1 MMRVSSRARCERSAD
16 AAHRHRLRLRR
27 PGRSG
32 GLFPRRGIAV
42 VLALS
47 AVLVGCAATPRGG
60 DPNQAIIDTV
70 ARVLPAVVDLE
81 AFATGPAVRILGRAR
96 RGTGVV
102 VTDAGHI
109 LTASQVV
116 MGAEKLN
123 VTFPDGRRVSA
134 RLTALDPESG
144 LAIVHIP
151 PFTGMV
157 VAPIGSSAG
166 LRLGQACVAIGSQG
180 GDVRS
185 VTIGVVSAFPPFE
198 GYWEYRL
205 DRVIQTDAAIH
216 PGSSGGPLVDAQGR
230 VVGILSFNQSELQR
244 AHFAIPV
251 DLVAGGRMD
260 ELVRHGR
267 VQSRAARPWL
277 GTYTVSVDG
286 GVGVVAVLPGS
297 PAERAGLQQRDLI
310 LQINGVPVDSR
321 GDFYQV
327 LWKGKVGDPVEL
339 IVRREEDNLSV
350 TVRGEDRRRF
360 YLSPLQETRP

>member
-1 MMRVSSRARCERSAD
+1 MRVSSRARGERSAD

-32 GLFPRRGIAV
+32 GLFPRRGVAV

-81 AFATGPAVRILGRAR
+81 AFATGPAVRILGRER

-123 VTFPDGRRVSA
+123 VTFSDGRRVSA

-144 LAIVHIP
+144 LAVVHIP

-166 LRLGQACVAIGSQG
+166 LRLGQACVALGSQG
-180 GDVRS
+180 GDIRS
-185 VTIGVVSAFPPFE
+185 VTTGVVSAFPPFE

-230 VVGILSFNQSELQR
+230 VVGILSFNQSEL
-244 AHFAIPV
+244 AASALCHP
-251 DLVAGGRMD
+251 GGSRRRRED
-260 ELVRHGR
+260 GR
-267 VQSRAARPWL
+267 VGPPRAGPEPHGPAVARNVHRVGRRWRRRGGRAARQSGRTRGSPAAGSDPADQRRSGRFSRRL
-277 GTYTVSVDG
+277 LSGSLEGQGRRSRRTDRAPRGGEPECDG
-286 GVGVVAVLPGS
+286 PGGGSTAVLPV
-297 PAERAGLQQRDLI
+297 PA
-310 LQINGVPVDSR
+310 P
-321 GDFYQV
+321 GDAA
-327 LWKGKVGDPVEL
+327 
-339 IVRREEDNLSV
+339 
-350 TVRGEDRRRF
+350 
-360 YLSPLQETRP
+360 